1 MRHPTIYTRVPGLVK
16 SFPFPAASPRMSPP
30 DDPFRV
36 EQDPGFPR
44 RGPTSHFRWT
54 IVALLCGVAM
64 VLYVDR
70 VNLMVAVP
78 FMKEEFGLSET
89 ARGNVL
95 SAFLFG
101 YAVGLVPEKCLP
113 DAALGTPILPDADGW
128 VYPQETPG
136 IGWEP
141 DPAKRIA

>member
-1 MRHPTIYTRVPGLVK
+1 
-16 SFPFPAASPRMSPP
+16 MSPP